1 MFCNK
6 CGKQLADGV
15 VFCDGCGAAVEQA
28 PVAAQPAQP
37 VQPASYAQPAQY
49 AAPAQYA
56 QPTQATQ
63 YATPVPPAP
72 KKKTGLIVGLACGG
86 AALVVAIVLL
96 IVFLIPK
103 GYSSPESVAEAAIK
117 ATCEIDAETLLD
129 CVPDALW
136 KSEFGNV
143 DKKTVAKMLEAQA
156 DADDRMTCV
165 ILSSRRVYDADYSY
179 SDILEEA
186 EDYFDD
192 DIAAIASIQ
201 DACVVEVSAI
211 IDGDSETIEVACIK
225 MDNSWYVLELDM

>member
-15 VFCDGCGAAVEQA
+15 LFCDGCGAAQEQA
-28 PVAAQPAQP
+28 PVAAQPVQPAAPAQP
-37 VQPASYAQPAQY
+37 VQYAQPEQA
-49 AAPAQYA
+49 AQYA
-56 QPTQATQ
+56 QPVQ
-63 YATPVPPAP
+63 YAQPTPPAP
-72 KKKTGLIVGLACGG
+72 KKKTGLIIGLACGG

-103 GYSSPESVAEAAIK
+103 GYSTPEKVAEAAIK

-143 DKKTVAKMLEAQA
+143 DKKTVAKLLEAQA

-165 ILSSRRVYDADYSY
+165 ILSSRRVYDSDYDY

-192 DIAAIASIQ
+192 DIAAIASIK

-211 IDGDSETIEVACIK
+211 IDGDAETIEVACVK
-225 MDNSWYVLELDM
+225 MGNSWYVLELDM